1 MNQGG
6 DFLSTKF
13 RSLIILCLLAPV
25 LSLFIIV
32 NPGELS
38 AQSRVFIESADRA
51 EGVIINNQN
60 VRKLLGN
67 VRLETGEMTM
77 LADSAY
83 QFINR
88 NRIEAFNIQIE
99 TDDEIIWADTLFYN
113 TLTDFSQFRGRVI
126 IESETNTV
134 FSEMVDVSAPL
145 DITVFRSPVRFED
158 GSGALLADSGV
169 FYQEADSA
177 VFRGNVQLSDT
188 TQYLEAD
195 SLFMNRPKDL
205 YELHSRVFADDY
217 AENVRFAGNYLFAD
231 SSGYRLLT
239 GNDAWLMEVSE
250 SETDTTHLL
259 AKKIELQET
268 DTTSL
273 MDAYQQVR
281 IWSTKFSAVADTANY
296 SDGDELFILNGS
308 PIVWQRNIQLTG
320 PYIEATLNDGDIR
333 FLRSYPRPIAVQEDT
348 ATGRLNQ
355 MTGDTLNAYFETGEL
370 DSLVVYDNSEIIFH
384 QKNEEGEPDGLMEM
398 VAAGSST
405 MLFENGEFDFF
416 KAISNINGTYVP
428 ESEGDSDRTLDNFQ
442 WNPERKPKRPTVKTP
457 RLPAIPDEPFF
468 ELPPRY
474 IQYLEARDVQ
484 ADSESETEDTESI
497 E

>member
-1 MNQGG
+1 MIRVKSIIFCS
-6 DFLSTKF
+6 FLMIIASYT
-13 RSLIILCLLAPV
+13 IILCPV
-25 LSLFIIV
+25 QV
-32 NPGELS
+32 D
-38 AQSRVFIESADRA
+38 AQSRVFIENAERA

-67 VRLETGEMTM
+67 VRLETEEMTM

-83 QFINR
+83 QYINR
-88 NRIEAFNIQIE
+88 SRIEAFNIQIDTE
-99 TDDEIIWADTLFYN
+99 DEIIWADTLYYN

-126 IESETNTV
+126 IESATNTV
-134 FSEMVDVSAPL
+134 FSEKVDVSAPL
-145 DITVFRSPVRFED
+145 DIAIFRAPVRFED
-158 GSGALLADSGV
+158 GSGSLLADSGI

-177 VFRGNVQLSDT
+177 IFKGNVQLSDT

-195 SLFMNRPKDL
+195 SLFMNRSKDL
-205 YELHSRVFADDY
+205 YEMHSRVFADDFE
-217 AENVRFAGNYLFAD
+217 ENVTFSGNYLFAD
-231 SSGYRLLT
+231 STGYRLLT

-250 SETDTTHLL
+250 SEADTTYLL
-259 AKKIELQET
+259 AKKIEMQET

-296 SDGDELFILNGS
+296 SDGDELFILKGS
-308 PIVWQRNIQLTG
+308 PIVWQKNIQLTG

-355 MTGDTLNAYFETGEL
+355 MTGDTLNAHFASGEL
-370 DSLVVYDNSEIIFH
+370 DSLVVFDNSEIIFH
-384 QKNEEGEPDGLMEM
+384 QKNEEDEPDGLMEI

-428 ESEGDSDRTLDNFQ
+428 ENEGGSDRTLDNFQ
-442 WNPERKPKRPTVKTP
+442 WNPERKPLRPSMKKP
-457 RLPAIPDEPFF
+457 RLPAISDDSFF
-468 ELPPRY
+468 ELPTRY
-474 IQYLEARDVQ
+474 VRYLSNREPEA
-484 ADSESETEDTESI
+484 ESTDSI